1 MKFKIVLSI
10 AVAFNLLLTF
20 GVATMLDDEIK
31 FNTATNSIVKES
43 LFMVGEE
50 IDSINVSLT
59 KAVDYNK
66 SAFTSIRNLNEEI
79 NELNNIT
86 HYLQQ
91 DNTRLSYDLE
101 NLHNLLLDNKTIYEE
116 QLQRITDNL
125 ILIED
130 QTEKQIEQED
140 TATGGFGVLTGQHV
154 LPIYNEEEE
163 QDLLNKSCPKID
175 RSVNLGNYISN
186 ITFNR
191 DVKVVLNYNI
201 TRGVVENVRVIE
213 GRATSKLLS
222 VLTNYLQDA
231 IPQDKHSDTV
241 AINCMLPIKIE
252 V

>member
-79 NELNNIT
+79 NDLNNIT

-116 QLQRITDNL
+116 QLQRITVRRL
-125 ILIED
+125 IGL
-130 QTEKQIEQED
+130 
-140 TATGGFGVLTGQHV
+140 
-154 LPIYNEEEE
+154 
-163 QDLLNKSCPKID
+163 
-175 RSVNLGNYISN
+175 
-186 ITFNR
+186 
-191 DVKVVLNYNI
+191 
-201 TRGVVENVRVIE
+201 
-213 GRATSKLLS
+213 
-222 VLTNYLQDA
+222 
-231 IPQDKHSDTV
+231 
-241 AINCMLPIKIE
+241 
-252 V
+252 

>member
-59 KAVDYNK
+59 KVVDYNK

-79 NELNNIT
+79 NDLNNIT

-91 DNTRLSYDLE
+91 DNTRWSYDFE

-175 RSVNLGNYISN
+175 RSINLGNYISN

-191 DVKVVLNYNI
+191 DVKVVLNYSI

-231 IPQDKHSDTV
+231 IPQAKHSDTV